1 MKINEKYACGK
12 QFEAGDRIVLCGY
25 TGTITKISADWE
37 EDRDTQ
43 YKGMRFQQVE
53 VALDPSVDHI
63 EKTAYNN
70 SVYGTFGMGFIG
82 K

>member
-12 QFEAGDRIVLCGY
+12 QFEAGDRVLVHGY
-25 TGTITKISADWE
+25 KGTITKISADWE

-43 YKGMRFQQVE
+43 YKGMRFQQAE
-53 VALDPSVDHI
+53 VILDPSVDHI
-63 EKTAYNN
+63 EKTAYGKGG
-70 SVYGTFGMGFIG
+70 YGTFGMGFIG